1 MTCLD
6 DMYLMTESNDRSSI
20 TIVHSILLE
29 YSHFHWFLTFERS
42 HFQHE
47 LNDDMSATRSVGSG
61 FLLPVLNEGEQ
72 PMFVCWLSCVFEVM
86 MTDEGEM
93 MNKINR
99 LNDVKFIHG

>member
-6 DMYLMTESNDRSSI
+6 DMYLVTESNDRSSI
-20 TIVHSILLE
+20 ITIHSILLE
-29 YSHFHWFLTFERS
+29 YSHFHWVLTFERS

-47 LNDDMSATRSVGSG
+47 FNDVSATRSFSSG

-72 PMFVCWLSCVFEVM
+72 PVFVCWLLSVFEVM

-93 MNKINR
+93 MNKINW
-99 LNDVKFIHG
+99 LNDVKFIHE